1 MQLTQYVQHV
11 QPIMLNKTF
20 KISPYTT
27 QVMR

>member
-1 MQLTQYVQHV
+1 MQLTQHVLHV

-20 KISPYTT
+20 KIAPYTT